1 MKIVLG
7 SILLHSY
14 LLGNESNPPNVL
26 LITADDL
33 GWDSLGCM
41 GNELSGLTPHLDR
54 LATEGLLLT
63 QGFVA
68 SPICGPSRQALYTGR
83 LPQSTG
89 MLGHGNQP
97 PKWWN
102 STSNNSRTES
112 ITTKFLKNGYLTGI
126 FGNL

>member
-41 GNELSGLTPHLDR
+41 GNELSGSTPNLD
-54 LATEGLLLT
+54 LSL
-63 QGFVA
+63 
-68 SPICGPSRQALYTGR
+68 I
-83 LPQSTG
+83 
-89 MLGHGNQP
+89 H
-97 PKWWN
+97 
-102 STSNNSRTES
+102 
-112 ITTKFLKNGYLTGI
+112 I
-126 FGNL
+126 